1 MTMRN
6 LIAASS
12 NSLWYHD
19 FPRKKKHFETY
30 ATKYSLSR
38 QWIGQAIQSRETLQA
53 IAAKADEFYKGHE
66 DQRKK
71 AIRGNLQI
79 QLFYPLVTHLLKSSM
94 HYMPFLP
101 PSNVPPPTHC
111 YCLEMPVSMMEFH
124 GTRYFFKANYKT
136 KNLTSSFKP
145 HKKLLQKGFQFIN
158 FGNGGYGKYAK
169 FKLVCRCT

>member
-6 LIAASS
+6 LIAAS

-19 FPRKKKHFETY
+19 FPRKKKHFVTY
-30 ATKYSLSR
+30 ATKFSLSR
-38 QWIGQAIQSRETLQA
+38 RWIGQAIQSRETLQA

-79 QLFYPLVTHLLKSSM
+79 QLFYPLVTHLLKSNM

-101 PSNVPPPTHC
+101 PSKVPPPTHC

-136 KNLTSSFKP
+136 K
-145 HKKLLQKGFQFIN
+145 KLDVILQTTQKAVTKGFSIH
-158 FGNGGYGKYAK
+158 K
-169 FKLVCRCT
+169 FR